1 MMNKAEFR
9 EGMMDALEAM
19 KDPHDE
25 IHQMVPEGRALAN
38 DLRPFDPTLAM
49 KVDAIATAMQDM
61 IDYIKTK
68 SER

>member
-1 MMNKAEFR
+1 MMNKEEFR
-9 EGMMDALEAM
+9 EGMMDAFEAM
-19 KDPHDE
+19 KDPGDE

-49 KVDAIATAMQDM
+49 KVEAIANAMQDM